1 MHRVRYEALPVSL
14 GSTVWCSIS
23 RATSHGD
30 VVSRECI
37 IQSDDIVHLLDNH
50 AFIDV
55 IHRVHLFTSGIILLA
70 CLVIRL
76 SLVRSFTHAEFH
88 HKTML

>member
-55 IHRVHLFTSGIILLA
+55 IHRVHIRYNPSIMFGNPAQSGS
-70 CLVIRL
+70 V
-76 SLVRSFTHAEFH
+76 FH
-88 HKTML
+88 TR